1 MKNPNY
7 ILRKFVIKLSEKDYH
22 DFLRISN
29 QYGLEVE
36 EKIYE
41 IIEYYL
47 LIERGRF
54 KTRRI
59 NHDFKN

>member
-47 LIERGRF
+47 LIERRRF

-59 NHDFKN
+59 NHDFQN

>member
-1 MKNPNY
+1 MDSA
-7 ILRKFVIKLSEKDYH
+7 LTTSRKSH

-59 NHDFKN
+59 NHDFQN

>member
-1 MKNPNY
+1 MKNPKY

-59 NHDFKN
+59 NHDFQN

>member
-7 ILRKFVIKLSEKDYH
+7 TLRKFVIKLSEKDYH

-29 QYGLEVE
+29 QYALEVE

-59 NHDFKN
+59 NHDFQN

>member
-59 NHDFKN
+59 NHDFQN